1 MGIIKFAV
9 KSSVAGGLV
18 YWTVQEGLWGRSD
31 ESINFYNRIYSTVSP
46 YIKKNI
52 PKEVVNE
59 VNFLLKKLPDLPSV
73 NSMANW
79 TGCMWNRGV
88 KTSIRF
94 IADLPDHI
102 SNGIESIKS
111 MPALQAPADSSSAEK
126 SSATVKKDEKK

>member
-1 MGIIKFAV
+1 MGIIRFAV

-18 YWTVQEGLWGRSD
+18 YWTVQEGLWGSSD
-31 ESINFYNRIYSTVSP
+31 DSINFYNRIYSTVAP
-46 YIKKNI
+46 YVKNNI

-59 VNFLLKKLPDLPSV
+59 LPELPSV
-73 NSMANW
+73 NAMANCA
-79 TGCMWNRGV
+79 GCMWNKGV

-111 MPALQAPADSSSAEK
+111 MPALQAPVDSSSDEK
-126 SSATVKKDEKK
+126 TAVKKDKK

>member
-9 KSSVAGGLV
+9 KSSVAGGIV
-18 YWTVQEGLWGRSD
+18 YWTIQEGLWGHSD

-46 YIKKNI
+46 YVKKNI

-59 VNFLLKKLPDLPSV
+59 LPELPSV

-79 TGCMWNRGV
+79 TGCMWNKGV

-126 SSATVKKDEKK
+126 SSATVKKEEKK